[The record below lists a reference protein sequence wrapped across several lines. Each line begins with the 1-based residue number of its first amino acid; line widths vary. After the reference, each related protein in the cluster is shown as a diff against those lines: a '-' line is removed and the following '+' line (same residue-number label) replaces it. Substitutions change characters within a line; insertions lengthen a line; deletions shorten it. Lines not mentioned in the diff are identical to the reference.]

1 MAISKRLQSKI
12 LFFYVVLLLVS
23 VVGFFICLRYSHSTL
38 TIFPEENSPH
48 EWSLTSWND
57 EFSVISHEKNPTS
70 IIANFKLSKK
80 SQWFGAGIVI
90 AFDQNAGHV
99 VDFSEYSKARV
110 LLKCSPSNTL
120 YFGLSMH
127 DDKVTE
133 KGVPLTYRNAGA
145 HINCDSEWNEVEI
158 KLDSLEVAVWWL
170 HRFGFKAS
178 EKSYDLKKV
187 IRIYFEAAYES
198 PVDVDSQLFV
208 SKISFTGRKEGVLL
222 NFTLIMLSIWVLS
235 GAWIIKFQLRS
246 KSLEQEVTPQ
256 LQYEPLEFNPT
267 REREKQAIYDYIAKN
282 FANPEIDIESV
293 AKAAGVSRTKVNDV
307 LKAEYGTTFTNH
319 INKLRLVEASRLLA
333 QKPDAHITE
342 IAYLVG
348 FKNISYFNK
357 LFKEQFG
364 STPKEVRGKPS
375 KDN

>member
-23 VVGFFICLRYSHSTL
+23 VVGFFICLKYSHSTL
-38 TIFPEENSPH
+38 TIFPESDSPYK
-48 EWSLTSWND
+48 WSLISWND
-57 EFSVISHEKNPTS
+57 EHSRISYEKDSSS
-70 IIANFKLSKK
+70 ITANIKLSKK
-80 SQWFGAGIVI
+80 SQWFGAGIAI
-90 AFDQNAGHV
+90 SFDQNESPF
-99 VDFSEYSKARV
+99 VDFSQFSTARI

-120 YFGLSMH
+120 YFGLSMY

-145 HINCDSEWNEVEI
+145 HINCDSKWSEIEVR
-158 KLDSLEVAVWWL
+158 LDSLEVALWWL

-178 EKSYDLKKV
+178 EKSYDLEKV

-198 PVDVDSQLFV
+198 PADIESKLNV
-208 SKISFTGRKEGVLL
+208 SRITFAGRKEGILL
-222 NFTLIMLSIWVLS
+222 NFTLVMLSIWGLS
-235 GAWIIKFQLRS
+235 GAWLIRYQLKS
-246 KSLEQEVTPQ
+246 KPLEQELTPQ

-364 STPKEVRGKPS
+364 STPKEVRGKPL

>member
-1 MAISKRLQSKI
+1 MASNKWLQSKI
-12 LFFYVVLLLVS
+12 LSFYVVLLLVS
-23 VVGFFICLRYSHSTL
+23 VIGFFICYQYSYSTL
-38 TIFPEENSPH
+38 TIFPEKNSPYK
-48 EWSLTSWND
+48 WSLTSWND
-57 EFSVISHEKNPTS
+57 EYSVISHEKNS
-70 IIANFKLSKK
+70 SSLIANFKLSKK
-80 SQWFGAGIVI
+80 SQWFGAGIAI
-90 AFDQNAGHV
+90 GFDQNEGRV
-99 VDFSEYSKARV
+99 VDFSEYSKAIV

-133 KGVPLTYRNAGA
+133 KGIPLTYRNAGA
-145 HINCDSEWNEVEI
+145 HINCDSEWSEVEI

-187 IRIYFEAAYES
+187 IRIYIEAAYES
-198 PVDVDSQLFV
+198 PVDVESQLFV
-208 SKISFTGRKEGVLL
+208 SQISFAGRKEGVLL
-222 NFTLIMLSIWVLS
+222 NFTLIMLSIWGLS
-235 GAWIIKFQLRS
+235 GAWIIKYQLKS
-246 KSLEQEVTPQ
+246 KSLAQDVAPQ
-256 LQYEPLEFNPT
+256 LQYEPLDFNPA

-364 STPKEVRGKPS
+364 STPKEVRGKAS
-375 KDN
+375 RDH